1 MNHVSLQGSVIEVA
15 PLRHTPAGVP
25 VLEMQLEHQSVV
37 SEAGHDR
44 QVNML
49 ISVVALGDTALMLQ
63 DTPLGTLL
71 QAQGFLAPARKG
83 STKLI
88 LHIQQASRRYPG
100 DKTAEV

>member
-37 SEAGHDR
+37 NEAGNDR
-44 QVNML
+44 QINML
-49 ISVVALGDTALMLQ
+49 ISAVALGDTALMLH
-63 DTPLGTLL
+63 DIPLGTHL
-71 QAQGFLAPARKG
+71 QVQGFLAPARKG

-88 LHIQQASRRYPG
+88 LHIQQVSRRYPG
-100 DKTAEV
+100 DRTVVV